1 MKKPLWFV
9 LLLPLL
15 APGLAMAQSAF
26 DGTWKIDLKTTQ
38 FPKKPQVYLLQDGM
52 YHCKSC
58 VPPSTSKRMA
68 KTKNSPDIRITTR

>member
-9 LLLPLL
+9 LLLSLL

-38 FPKKPQVYLLQDGM
+38 FPKKP
-52 YHCKSC
+52 
-58 VPPSTSKRMA
+58 
-68 KTKNSPDIRITTR
+68 